1 MGILINFEAID
12 SSGKK
17 EQSAFLVRAL
27 AARGYAVGHMVLP
40 DRPGAEE
47 APANPTQHST
57 GKLITDFIY
66 GRLPLIL
73 ANDTLFRSTPISAFN
88 EEERVAI
95 ASIIEEKLFQV
106 LQSVNRREVVF
117 REGGLLEMLARYQ
130 VVVVER
136 MLSAW
141 AYGVAMG
148 VSRVEINALEGD
160 LPRPD
165 FTILLD
171 VDPASLR
178 SNSRASYLEK
188 KPEFRRLYGD
198 LIKEDLAEANREG
211 RPARWLRL
219 DAAVDE
225 ETLGAQVL
233 EAVLPLLPAPAAKR
247 R

>member
-1 MGILINFEAID
+1 
-12 SSGKK
+12 
-17 EQSAFLVRAL
+17 
-27 AARGYAVGHMVLP
+27 
-40 DRPGAEE
+40 
-47 APANPTQHST
+47 
-57 GKLITDFIY
+57 
-66 GRLPLIL
+66 
-73 ANDTLFRSTPISAFN
+73 
-88 EEERVAI
+88 
-95 ASIIEEKLFQV
+95 
-106 LQSVNRREVVF
+106 
-117 REGGLLEMLARYQ
+117 
-130 VVVVER
+130 
-136 MLSAW
+136 
-141 AYGVAMG
+141 MG